1 MYGKNKSR
9 RTRAKRMKQTSVAE
23 AIDRKVAEQA
33 VNGPG
38 KPVQKAETKNN
49 KNKSNIKIENDMKKT
64 KKAAAKVA
72 EEVVKEVAE
81 TRSQETVND
90 RDTAAAEAGT
100 EEAQQEEKTSV
111 ELAPFKSVTRELD
124 IELIDPSPYNPRTK
138 FKEESIDDLAASIR
152 EKGLLS
158 EIITRRKDDRFEIV
172 CGERRFRAVQ
182 KCGLKTIAAKIMEMT
197 DREAEELAITENI
210 QRENLNPIDEAQAI
224 RKMMKTYRCNIAKLC
239 KTFGKTRKYIEARL
253 SLLNLIPEVSEMLE
267 NEEIKLEIAVEFSKY
282 SHQAQKEVYTNY
294 FRQGAVPSWKGIAV
308 KEFAK
313 KMYERYMTKLRA
325 YNFDKSKCAVCSQN
339 TLRQELFKDL
349 DFAVDAGCLNTACL
363 RKKNVDYLVKRC
375 TDALAEDPH
384 LTLAV
389 SYVNDTDAAVLNRLH
404 GMGIEVA
411 ITSRHRSG
419 YDLEEEKPVA
429 PSEDDY
435 EDKDEFADAMQ
446 EYTNDMEEYD
456 HWRLDYRLGIAE
468 GRYRRY
474 AFILERDIEF
484 RYEEIEQEPETTEE
498 TAGTETA
505 PQPQK
510 EPEKTV
516 EKIDPT
522 EELTNKGER
531 LRKEYH
537 TKIAAELIHLVTTN
551 GKRLP
556 KTEITPGEEALFYF
570 SVVRTLR
577 NDWLIG
583 LGIEYPSDYG
593 RLLEQMNTLTAEQ
606 KRVIQRMSVAQFCSY
621 LNPNFIEPGSVN
633 YKIIDVFTG
642 MNYPEESRE
651 IKERLTASYETQFS
665 KLQKEIN
672 RITAEHALLE
682 APAESEAGVIED
694 AVIIGEIQNATP
706 QPVALLPEAGLAQI
720 AEQARETMQ
729 RIEAEQNSPLNLP
742 AADAGDGAAATA
754 LIPERAESA
763 AEQPKPDYEQPEP
776 EPVIP
781 TGEPEE
787 EPPFDDPGT
796 EPLLPG
802 EDGLR
807 IDLSKENETQKAA

>member
-9 RTRAKRMKQTSVAE
+9 RTRAKRMEQTSVAE

-49 KNKSNIKIENDMKKT
+49 KNKSNTKIENDMKKT

-90 RDTAAAEAGT
+90 QSPETVEAGSESGQST
-100 EEAQQEEKTSV
+100 EKTAV

-158 EIITRRKDDRFEIV
+158 EIITRKKDDRFEIV

-282 SHQAQKEVYTNY
+282 SHQVQKEVYTKY

-411 ITSRHRSG
+411 ITNRYRSG

-429 PSEDDY
+429 PCEDDY
-435 EDKDEFADAMQ
+435 EDEDEFADAMQ

-498 TAGTETA
+498 TDGTETA
-505 PQPQK
+505 PQPQT

-522 EELTNKGER
+522 EELTKKAER
-531 LRKEYH
+531 LKKEYH

-556 KTEITPGEEALFYF
+556 KTEITPVEEALFYF
-570 SVVRTLR
+570 SVARTLR

-606 KRVIQRMSVAQFCSY
+606 KRVLQRMSVAQFCSY
-621 LNPNFIEPGSVN
+621 LNPNFVEPGSVN
-633 YKIIDVFTG
+633 YKIIDVFTEA
-642 MNYPEESRE
+642 NYPEENRE
-651 IKERLTASYETQFS
+651 IKERLTASFERQFS
-665 KLQKEIN
+665 ELQKEID

-694 AVIIGEIQNATP
+694 AVIVEDIQDTTP
-706 QPVALLPEAGLAQI
+706 KPVALLPEAGLAQV

-742 AADAGDGAAATA
+742 AADAGDSVAATA
-754 LIPERAESA
+754 LLPERAESA
-763 AEQPKPDYEQPEP
+763 TEQPKPDYEEPEP

-781 TGEPEE
+781 AGEPEE

-796 EPLLPG
+796 EPLLP
-802 EDGLR
+802 EADGLR